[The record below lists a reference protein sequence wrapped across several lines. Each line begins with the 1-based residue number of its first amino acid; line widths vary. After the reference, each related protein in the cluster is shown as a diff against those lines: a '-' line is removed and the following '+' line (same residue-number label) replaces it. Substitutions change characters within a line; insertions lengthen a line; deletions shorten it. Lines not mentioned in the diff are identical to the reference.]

1 MEAEEDHP
9 GGLLVDSVEA
19 EADAARQGLQAGDIV
34 TAINGETIT
43 DFDLVQDTLN
53 AMDIGDTVTLTI
65 WRDGTQLE
73 RTVKL
78 MSYNELYGIN

>member
-1 MEAEEDHP
+1 M
-9 GGLLVDSVEA
+9 DSVEA

>member
-1 MEAEEDHP
+1 M
-9 GGLLVDSVEA
+9 
-19 EADAARQGLQAGDIV
+19 
-34 TAINGETIT
+34 
-43 DFDLVQDTLN
+43 QDTLN